1 MRRWSMS
8 CISNRRQKMRNAECG
23 MRNVQSA
30 IHIPKSTLTFSLFMG
45 LLLWS
50 WSAQA
55 TAALTAKTPDREPIT
70 MSVVAVNPSAEK
82 TQVVPVKIELPQEVA
97 PNDILETGELKL
109 EYSED
114 RKAYYV
120 YKEAVALAPKE
131 TRVFQVVVRDI
142 WFIPQG
148 ELDSLRGYTLLL
160 LGRLEKS
167 EYFATAKELA
177 ATIIKRLDGI
187 QTTQNDES
195 LSRKSR
201 IGAYRY
207 HLQTL
212 AEIKEDLARM
222 EKLLAFIGGPPVPDI
237 LTESALKSD
246 APSQTT
252 TWLVIFLIIIFVG
265 LLGGQFFMTWHRRAQ
280 TTQDLALVRQVAFPP
295 SQRMPAKEASP
306 KNADGR

>member
-1 MRRWSMS
+1 MHRWSMWS
-8 CISNRRQKMRNAECG
+8 INNRRVSNVMRW
-23 MRNVQSA
+23 
-30 IHIPKSTLTFSLFMG
+30 G
-45 LLLWS
+45 LLVVGVLAGP
-50 WSAQA
+50 WSAH
-55 TAALTAKTPDREPIT
+55 AALTPPAGPDREPVT
-70 MSVVAVNPSAEK
+70 LSVVAVNPSAEK
-82 TQVVPVKIELPQEVA
+82 TQVVPVKIELPQEVT
-97 PNDILETGELKL
+97 PKDILETGELKL
-109 EYSED
+109 EYNED
-114 RKAYYV
+114 HKSYYV

-131 TRVFQVVVRDI
+131 TRVFAVVVRDI

-148 ELDSLRGYTLLL
+148 QLDSLRGYTSLL

-177 ATIIKRLDGI
+177 DSVIKRLNEI

-207 HLQTL
+207 HLQTI

-222 EKLLAFIGGPPVPDI
+222 EKLLTFVGGPPVPEM
-237 LTESALKSD
+237 LKESPLKSD

-280 TTQDLALVRQVAFPP
+280 VTQDLALVRQAAFPT
-295 SQRMPAKEASP
+295 SQRPPNQEHP
-306 KNADGR
+306 PADGARGASSPPRA